1 MGEEKKAG
9 KGGGGGGDKKKDAGA
24 GAGAAPQPIVLKV
37 DLHCAGCANKVRKA
51 IKHAPGA
58 YALFPQITGGY
69 ACTSLA
75 LGLVPCFSPSVRLLC
90 GRTCRCGVGDAG
102 HGGG

>member
-1 MGEEKKAG
+1 MGEDKKAAN
-9 KGGGGGGDKKKDAGA
+9 KDAAGGGDKKKDAGA
-24 GAGAAPQPIVLKV
+24 AAAPQPIVLKV

-51 IKHAPGA
+51 IKRAPGA

-75 LGLVPCFSPSVRLLC
+75 VGLVPCFSPSVRLLC
-90 GRTCRCGVGDAG
+90 GRTCRCGVGHAG